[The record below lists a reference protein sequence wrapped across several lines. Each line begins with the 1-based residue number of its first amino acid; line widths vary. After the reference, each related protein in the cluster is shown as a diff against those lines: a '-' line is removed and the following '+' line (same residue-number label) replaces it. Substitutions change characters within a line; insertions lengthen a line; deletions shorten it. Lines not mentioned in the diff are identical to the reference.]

1 MKNIIIWLNIGVLL
15 LIFTMI
21 IAESTISII
30 SGADGIIDI
39 LIPAVFGLGMLYVF
53 FVAIINIY
61 WLWKKCPKD
70 LNA

>member
-1 MKNIIIWLNIGVLL
+1 
-15 LIFTMI
+15 MI

-70 LNA
+70 LSA